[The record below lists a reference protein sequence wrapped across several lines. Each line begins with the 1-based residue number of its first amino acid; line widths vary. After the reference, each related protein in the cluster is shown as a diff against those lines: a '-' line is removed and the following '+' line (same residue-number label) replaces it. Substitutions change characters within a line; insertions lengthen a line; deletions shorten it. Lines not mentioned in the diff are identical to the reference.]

1 MYSLINVLTD
11 IDVLIMLL
19 LMQLTRI
26 AYWTYLETKIS
37 QKEKVILTT
46 GSNVFNLGTNPLLL
60 LIYIYRDSYTFMAI
74 P

>member
-46 GSNVFNLGTNPLLL
+46 GSNVFNLGTNSSSS
-60 LIYIYRDSYTFMAI
+60 SYLYL
-74 P
+74 